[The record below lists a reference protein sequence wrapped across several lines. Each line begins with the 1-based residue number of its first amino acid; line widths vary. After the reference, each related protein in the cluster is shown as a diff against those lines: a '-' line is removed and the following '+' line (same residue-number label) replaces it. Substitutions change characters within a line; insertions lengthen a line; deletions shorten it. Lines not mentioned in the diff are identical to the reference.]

1 VVLTGGLKLSQDKM
15 MQVTAIKLIFINVHS
30 YLLATNF
37 HGSTVGLGCIAK
49 VLDISY
55 RKNRDITI
63 FFAVYTKTCG
73 LTVLLGWFDLFH
85 QFDFASTFSV
95 V

>member
-1 VVLTGGLKLSQDKM
+1 M
-15 MQVTAIKLIFINVHS
+15 HS
-30 YLLATNF
+30 YLLAINF
-37 HGSTVGLGCIAK
+37 HGSTVGLVGIAK
-49 VLDISY
+49 VLDIFY
-55 RKNRDITI
+55 RKNCDITI

-73 LTVLLGWFDLFH
+73 LTVLLLCFDLFH